1 MADKAVVKKKE
12 KSYTAVV
19 GLTFADGTRVEAGK
33 KVSAELL
40 DTARWMIKSGRV
52 K

>member
-1 MADKAVVKKKE
+1 MAEVVKKKA

-19 GLTFADGTRVEAGK
+19 GLTFADGTRVEAGE
-33 KVSAELL
+33 KVPTELL
-40 DTARWMIKSGRV
+40 DTARWMIKSGKV